1 MMELEIPKVNESDS
15 SKISDIQEENPEESK
30 NGIDHKVDLQ
40 KHEVTKQT
48 SLPPKG
54 LHNIGNTCYM

>member
-30 NGIDHKVDLQ
+30 NGIDHKVDL
-40 KHEVTKQT
+40 
-48 SLPPKG
+48 
-54 LHNIGNTCYM
+54 